1 MNKLYFLQKNIISVS
16 QRLGF
21 CHAIPRVLCENNP
34 VYPARAPS
42 PEVLAAGDRSTGLHV
57 AGGSVIQIFVAAM
70 VLS

>member
-34 VYPARAPS
+34 VYPAR
-42 PEVLAAGDRSTGLHV
+42 RSTGLHV

-70 VLS
+70 ALS